1 MDNRTRM
8 LTARSSRILF
18 LVAILAALTSL
29 SLHFVSVTRA
39 QTGNSAGLDAP
50 ALTAT
55 PTGATSIDLNWTSV
69 SVAVRYELRVWW
81 PGAAGWQPLELGSP
95 TDTSF
100 AHNGLT
106 PGRQY
111 FYQVAS
117 VDNNGQW
124 AWSQW
129 QEVTLPDSGEP
140 LSPPALTATGGPGQI
155 TLTWGR
161 VANAVSY
168 HLIVLDGAL
177 NKWPDIGGVL
187 TGTSYTDHGLTAGKT
202 YHYLIQAVGA
212 NGAVSGWSNYG
223 IETLI
228 ETSNQTPTPTSTATA
243 STQIAATLTPTATV
257 PARSKP
263 VLKAEV
269 SGANAVDLSWTK
281 VPNAVKYVL
290 YTQWD
295 SVIGWQQLDDGDLR
309 GTSYPHTGLTPG
321 ATYQYAVIAIDASG
335 QLLSQWSN
343 FPKVTVPGSGL
354 PSSTPTSTPRPTP
367 TSTATATA
375 STQIAATQ
383 TPTATVPARS
393 KPVLK
398 AEVSGANAVD
408 LSWTAVHDAVRYQL
422 FYQVVGVTDW
432 QQLDD
437 GDLRGTS
444 YPHTGLTPGA
454 TYQYAVIAFDA
465 NNQALSHGQTSR
477 N

>member
-8 LTARSSRILF
+8 LTARSSRILL
-18 LVAILAALTSL
+18 LVAVLAALTPL

-55 PTGATSIDLNWTSV
+55 PTGATSIDLNWTPV

-81 PGAAGWQPLELGSP
+81 PGAPGWQPLELGSP

-100 AHNGLT
+100 AHSGLT

-168 HLIVLDGAL
+168 HLIVFDGAL
-177 NKWPDIGGVL
+177 NQWRDIGGVL

-202 YHYLIQAVGA
+202 YHYLIQAVAA
-212 NGAVSGWSNYG
+212 NGAFSGWSNYG
-223 IETLI
+223 TVTLT
-228 ETSNQTPTPTSTATA
+228 ETSNQTPTPTQTPLVTYTPTQTPSPTQTPLVTST
-243 STQIAATLTPTATV
+243 STQSPTPTPTV
-257 PARSKP
+257 SAQSAP
-263 VLKAEV
+263 VLTAKLK
-269 SGANAVDLSWTK
+269 GANAVDLSWT
-281 VPNAVKYVL
+281 AVTGADRYVL
-290 YTQWD
+290 FNQVD
-295 SVIGWQQLDDGDLR
+295 SVIGWQQLDKDNLR

-321 ATYQYAVIAIDASG
+321 ATYQYAVVAIDASG
-335 QLLSQWSN
+335 QRLGQWSD
-343 FPKVTVPGSGL
+343 FPKVTVARV
-354 PSSTPTSTPRPTP
+354 RPAVVYTHFD
-367 TSTATATA
+367 TH
-375 STQIAATQ
+375 
-383 TPTATVPARS
+383 
-393 KPVLK
+393 
-398 AEVSGANAVD
+398 AN
-408 LSWTAVHDAVRYQL
+408 
-422 FYQVVGVTDW
+422 TDIYGYG
-432 QQLDD
+432 D
-437 GDLRGTS
+437 GIYGDELR
-444 YPHTGLTPGA
+444 L
-454 TYQYAVIAFDA
+454 
-465 NNQALSHGQTSR
+465 
-477 N
+477 